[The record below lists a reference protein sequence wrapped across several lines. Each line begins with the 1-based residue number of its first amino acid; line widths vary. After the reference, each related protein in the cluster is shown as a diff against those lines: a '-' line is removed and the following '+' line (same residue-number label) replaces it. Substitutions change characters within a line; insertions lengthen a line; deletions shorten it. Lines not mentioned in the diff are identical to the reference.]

1 MTVEDNSLPAYSDH
15 NIVQNSFQM
24 NGANGSFAAWQTFSG
39 GLDANS
45 IVVAQGDVLTALG
58 SLFVNAAANDYHL
71 KAGSTAI
78 DVGDP
83 TNAPAVDI
91 FQHAR
96 PTGAGIDIGAYE
108 SGTFLSAVQF
118 EWSNVI
124 GYEFIGMAEVAITRT
139 GDTEGTLVVEVTSAP
154 GTASSSD
161 FTPVNETITFQPGET
176 RKTFRVFATDDSEI
190 EPNETVSLSLV
201 ASDGSTDSA
210 TLHIVSD
217 DAWRPGTF
225 QFDTKSV
232 TFNETD
238 GAATITVHRVGGSSG
253 NVSLNFATGLFTPP
267 RQATWIKKHT
277 DLLYP
282 TDRDTPAMAGADY
295 VATQGTLNFADG
307 EMTKTIT
314 IPIINDDWYEEGEAF
329 MLRLS
334 DPTNGGSLGGQSEIK
349 VRIESEDVKLPGT
362 FVFASA
368 AYSVVEGTPF
378 VNVIVNRLNGGNVE
392 ASVRLY
398 ETGAGNGSTTASAW
412 SPSDYYGVPAML
424 TFAPGELSKTI
435 SIPIVDDTITEIDEV
450 FSLQLFSPS
459 NDASVGA
466 VAKTFVTIQD
476 NESTI
481 YFQFPNG
488 QWSYS
493 VMENAGSVPVT
504 VVRQGSLLGSASV
517 TLSTQAGGSA
527 EAGVDF
533 TPVNVTLT
541 FAPGESSKVVNIPII
556 NDDMVEPTESFSVVL
571 SNVVGATQGSWTATV
586 NILDDDV
593 AAAPGRF
600 EFSSATYSIAE
611 NGGTLNVTVNRVGG
625 SSGKVTVQYRTIDGA
640 TGVAADQKAYA
651 GSDYSSKSGTLTF
664 AAGETSKVISIP
676 IINDTRV
683 EKDEFFTVELRNPAG
698 GATLGTITKAV
709 VTIIEDDSAI
719 EFGTSNY
726 VVNEDAGY
734 VTITLVRKG
743 STAGTA
749 TVDLNISSGS
759 AEAGK
764 DFIKPANPML
774 TFAAGE
780 SIKTIQIQIID
791 DVFKEADETFYLSLS
806 NATNAK
812 LGSYLYG
819 NVKIKDND

>member
-1 MTVEDNSLPAYSDH
+1 
-15 NIVQNSFQM
+15 
-24 NGANGSFAAWQTFSG
+24 
-39 GLDANS
+39 
-45 IVVAQGDVLTALG
+45 
-58 SLFVNAAANDYHL
+58 
-71 KAGSTAI
+71 
-78 DVGDP
+78 
-83 TNAPAVDI
+83 
-91 FQHAR
+91 
-96 PTGAGIDIGAYE
+96 
-108 SGTFLSAVQF
+108 
-118 EWSNVI
+118 
-124 GYEFIGMAEVAITRT
+124 
-139 GDTEGTLVVEVTSAP
+139 
-154 GTASSSD
+154 
-161 FTPVNETITFQPGET
+161 
-176 RKTFRVFATDDSEI
+176 
-190 EPNETVSLSLV
+190 
-201 ASDGSTDSA
+201 
-210 TLHIVSD
+210 
-217 DAWRPGTF
+217 
-225 QFDTKSV
+225 
-232 TFNETD
+232 
-238 GAATITVHRVGGSSG
+238 
-253 NVSLNFATGLFTPP
+253 
-267 RQATWIKKHT
+267 
-277 DLLYP
+277 
-282 TDRDTPAMAGADY
+282 
-295 VATQGTLNFADG
+295 
-307 EMTKTIT
+307 
-314 IPIINDDWYEEGEAF
+314 